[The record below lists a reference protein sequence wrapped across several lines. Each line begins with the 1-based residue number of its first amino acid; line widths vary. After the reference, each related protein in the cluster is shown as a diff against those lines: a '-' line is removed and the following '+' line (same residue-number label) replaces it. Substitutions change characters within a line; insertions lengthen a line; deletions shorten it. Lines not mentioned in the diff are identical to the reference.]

1 LRDKRFCLNPA
12 HKHDKHHIFTYEILT
27 KYTRQITPN
36 LQSHPCDFYRGRLN
50 SYGSFIRVFTMHNKL
65 VNELAVCG
73 LNTVIAAALH
83 HPESINRL
91 FLREERLPLFKDLCK
106 DMARR
111 KRPYKVCDDEEL
123 LKICKY
129 QHHQGVVA
137 MITDTFVEPLTRSDL
152 ELWEGEAK
160 TGLVLHSIGNDMNI
174 GAIVRAA
181 AFFGAYFVVL
191 AETGEND
198 TRLTT
203 AAYRVAEGG
212 MEHVAIRSIKKTS
225 AFLREASKKLFTI
238 GAVPRARLR
247 IGDLPALRAGRSS
260 GIAIVLG
267 NEEEGLPEEV
277 TRCCEALLRIPGTGS
292 MDSLNVAQ
300 SAALFLNAAYEL

>member
-1 LRDKRFCLNPA
+1 
-12 HKHDKHHIFTYEILT
+12 
-27 KYTRQITPN
+27 
-36 LQSHPCDFYRGRLN
+36 
-50 SYGSFIRVFTMHNKL
+50 MHNKL

-73 LNTVIAAALH
+73 LNTVIAAAQY
-83 HPESINRL
+83 HPENINRL

-106 DMARR
+106 DMAQR
-111 KRPYKVCDDEEL
+111 KRPYKICDDEEL

-137 MITDTFVEPLTRSDL
+137 MITDAFVEPLTRDDL
-152 ELWEGEAK
+152 DLWAGEAK
-160 TGLVLHSIGNDMNI
+160 IGLVLHSVGNDMNI

-191 AETGEND
+191 AEPEEGD

-212 MEHVAIRSIKKTS
+212 MEHVAVRSIKNTG

-238 GAVPRARLR
+238 AAVPRARLR

-267 NEEEGLPEEV
+267 SEEEGLPEEV
-277 TRCCEALLRIPGTGS
+277 TRRCEALMRIPGTGD

-300 SAALFLNAAYEL
+300 SAALFLHAAYEL